1 MSRGK
6 SIRVTLKHSRSPI
19 DRIYYPVFLDISDK
33 PCLVVGGGSVAEQ
46 KIKILLKFNATVRVV
61 SPTVSN
67 LLNKLAEQGKIDL
80 ALREYGAEDLKGV
93 GLVFAATNQE
103 SVNRRIRDD
112 AEALTIPINVVDN
125 PALCDFIVPSIV
137 KKGLII
143 VAISTSGTLP
153 LLSKKLR
160 REIAR
165 GITQDYVRYA
175 NIIGR
180 FRKVLM
186 EEVKDKGLRRSIMG
200 KIARTDMA
208 TITGM
213 GFRKVRKTFLESKQ

>member
-6 SIRVTLKHSRSPI
+6 SIQVTLKHSRSAT
-19 DRIYYPVFLDISDK
+19 DRIYYPVFLDISGK

-46 KIKILLKFNATVRVV
+46 KVKILLKFNATVRVV
-61 SPTVSN
+61 SPTASHF
-67 LLNKLAEQGKIDL
+67 LNKLAEQGKIDL
-80 ALREYGAEDLKGV
+80 GLREYGAKDLEGI

-112 AEALTIPINVVDN
+112 AGVLNIPINVVDN

-137 KKGLII
+137 KKDPII

-175 NIIGR
+175 GIIGR

-186 EEVKDKGLRRSIMG
+186 EEVKDKDLRRSIMG

-208 TITGM
+208 KITEM
-213 GFRKVRKTFLESKQ
+213 GFRKVKKTFLESKE